1 MSEIIVVNY
10 LSLDGR
16 FDYGDWIV
24 PYLDETVVRTMSEAT
39 VQAAGMLLGRRTYED
54 FAAIWPDADESEAA
68 VAAMNRMPKYV
79 VSTTLR
85 PSDTEWNGTVVLQ
98 AAGLPERIRALKEQ
112 HEGHLVVFGSRELIQ
127 TLIEHDLIDEYR
139 LLVLPLIRGTGR
151 PMFPDQTTPTGL
163 RLTDVTRTESGAVIA
178 TYRRAAR

>member
-1 MSEIIVVNY
+1 MSKLIVVNY

-16 FDYGDWIV
+16 FEYGDWIE
-24 PYLDETVVRTMSEAT
+24 PYLDDIVIRTMSDAT

-54 FAAIWPDADESEAA
+54 FAAIWPDADESEQA

-85 PSDTEWNGTVVLQ
+85 AGDVTWSGTEVLP
-98 AAGLPERIRALKEQ
+98 AADPGRIRELAGQ
-112 HEGHLVVFGSRELIQ
+112 HEGHLVVFGSGELIRS
-127 TLIEHDLIDEYR
+127 LAEHDLIDEYR

-151 PMFPDQTTPTGL
+151 RLFDAETASPHGLQLAGAIHTP
-163 RLTDVTRTESGAVIA
+163 SGALIA
-178 TYRRAAR
+178 TYQPDRR